1 MTLTMEPTAEVNAG
15 VQFGAF
21 DVLLAVVS
29 RGRHIV
35 AVTLLAGGL
44 GFGATY
50 LIPKTYVASTTLM
63 PAQAS
68 QTAAAAALSSLGALA
83 GMVGGGGGRASAEQ
97 LVALMQSATV
107 QNRLIA
113 DFDLDRVYDTTY
125 RFETRKLLRS
135 FAQITADRRSGLITI
150 SVEDKSPERAAKLAN
165 AHVEQLR
172 KITSEL
178 AITEAQQRRA
188 FFEQQ
193 LNRTRE
199 SLTEA
204 QRALQDTGFTQ
215 STLRAEPKSAADGYA
230 KLLAELTSAEVR
242 LRVLRGQLTDQ
253 TPEVQ
258 QQTSVVTALRA
269 QIARLETAPDGPA
282 SKSAD
287 ADYLAKYRNFKYQE
301 ALFELFAR
309 QYEAAR
315 VDESR
320 EGPLIQVVD
329 IASPPEY
336 KSSPKRSLIALA
348 AAIVAAMLMI
358 GWSVWTAWVRTAR
371 EQKSELASSL
381 SRLRQALRGPTP

>member
-1 MTLTMEPTAEVNAG
+1 MQPTAEAKPEPT
-15 VQFGAF
+15 FGGLDAL
-21 DVLLAVVS
+21 VAIVASRRRILLA
-29 RGRHIV
+29 
-35 AVTLLAGGL
+35 TLLAGLLGL
-44 GFGATY
+44 GASY
-50 LIPKTYVASTTLM
+50 LLPKTYVATTTLM

-68 QTAAAAALSSLGALA
+68 QSAAAAALSSLGALA
-83 GMVGGGGGRASAEQ
+83 GMVGGAGGGRASAEQ

-107 QNRLIA
+107 QDRLIGE
-113 DFDLDRVYDTTY
+113 FDLDRVYDTTY
-125 RFETRKLLRS
+125 RFQTRKLLRTY
-135 FAQITADRRSGLITI
+135 AQITADRRSGLITI
-150 SVEDKSPERAAKLAN
+150 SVEDQSPERAAKLAN

-178 AITEAQQRRA
+178 AITEAQQRRL

-193 LNRTRE
+193 LNRTRD
-199 SLTEA
+199 SLTDA

-215 STLRAEPKSAADGYA
+215 STLRAEPKSAAEGYA
-230 KLLAELTSAEVR
+230 KLLAELTAAEVR

-258 QQTSVVTALRA
+258 QQTAVVTGLRA
-269 QIARLETAPDGPA
+269 QIARLEAAPDGPA
-282 SKSAD
+282 GKGAD

-301 ALFELFAR
+301 ALFDLFAR

-320 EGPLIQVVD
+320 EGPMIQVVD

-348 AAIVAAMLMI
+348 AAIAAAFAMVA
-358 GWSVWTAWVRTAR
+358 WTVVSAWLRAAR
-371 EQKSELASSL
+371 AHDGEVASSL
-381 SRLRQALRGPTP
+381 DRLRQALRGPTA